1 MKIFHIC
8 VFIMINVIRCSIIQ
22 IPFEYINGK
31 NFIKIKKSK
40 NIISCIMSTL
50 TQKTNIPEDYN
61 SRSKTKRKYEYSD
74 PSLGLFD
81 KLAGK
86 TPVMLYDDWFIIDKF
101 EFMMKYYVDPK
112 IKECIIS
119 FSKKQ
124 SENERLIDS
133 INNKYKLDNL
143 GLGMKFDEKNE
154 NKGILFLGGLPEEEK
169 KGLYSFTYKYS
180 FLENKL
186 SNNDWNFFVEYAV
199 IKVKGQE
206 IKQKLVCPGYIEIGR
221 EEIFVPPK
229 FYEIL
234 HQYIIGIYIKEKSCD
249 LDNNQLFCYCKDIN
263 NINSFERINLNIGG
277 ILMEFTV
284 KDSFENRNN
293 RCYLIFKQHT
303 NNYFIFGKN
312 LLKKYKIELLNDKQI
327 KLYSKKNFIFVGIS
341 SYNKNKKLLY
351 RFIENHNFL
360 YYPYCLI
367 CYLLY
372 YFFRFLLYFIAIS
385 CVIKLLKYL
394 LDKVTNGEAK
404 QKVN

>member
-1 MKIFHIC
+1 M
-8 VFIMINVIRCSIIQ
+8 
-22 IPFEYINGK
+22 
-31 NFIKIKKSK
+31 
-40 NIISCIMSTL
+40 
-50 TQKTNIPEDYN
+50 
-61 SRSKTKRKYEYSD
+61 
-74 PSLGLFD
+74 
-81 KLAGK
+81 
-86 TPVMLYDDWFIIDKF
+86 
-101 EFMMKYYVDPK
+101 
-112 IKECIIS
+112 
-119 FSKKQ
+119 
-124 SENERLIDS
+124 
-133 INNKYKLDNL
+133 KLD
-143 GLGMKFDEKNE
+143 EKDE
-154 NKGILFLGGLPEEEK
+154 NKGKLFLGGLPEEEK

-180 FLENKL
+180 FLENIL
-186 SNNDWNFFVEYAV
+186 SNNDWNFFLEYAV
-199 IKVKGQE
+199 IKVKGEE

-249 LDNNQLFCYCKDIN
+249 FDNNQLYCDCKELN
-263 NINSFERINLNIGG
+263 NINSFESIKLNFGG

-293 RCYLIFKQHT
+293 KCYLIFKQHT

-327 KLYSKKNFIFVGIS
+327 NLYSKKNFIFVGIS
-341 SYNKNKKLLY
+341 SYNKNKKLLF

-385 CVIKLLKYL
+385 CVITLLKYL
-394 LDKVTNGEAK
+394 LDKVTNGESK
-404 QKVN
+404 EKVN